1 MNFLEAGAAAWT
13 QASRQA
19 PLEQTQEYRS
29 AQCIC
34 QQC

>member
-1 MNFLEAGAAAWT
+1 VNFLESGAAAWT

-19 PLEQTQEYRS
+19 PFEPYQEYRS